1 MKTKRA
7 IQLCAM
13 VFALAAL
20 TVLGLSRLV
29 EATEQ
34 QFPHLHYVGTVSQ
47 PDGSPIPGGWAG
59 GPLTDNNEFLSRLA
73 PPGCYS
79 TLRSMNH
86 SSNRYDL
93 IVGIVD
99 TPACAQAMQ
108 TFQPDPSVFPLPVKP
123 GWTFRRR

>member
-29 EATEQ
+29 EAHGLPY
-34 QFPHLHYVGTVSQ
+34 PHLHYIGTVSQ
-47 PDGSPIPGGWAG
+47 PDGTPIPGGWAEGLTASG
-59 GPLTDNNEFLSRLA
+59 GDFLSRLV

-79 TLRSMNH
+79 TLRTMNY
-86 SSNRYDL
+86 SGNRYDL

-99 TPACAQAMQ
+99 TPACVQAMQ
-108 TFQPDPSVFPLPVKP
+108 TFQPDPAVFPLPVKP